1 MPGTVVKAGATV
13 EYAILAENAVVEA
26 AARVGAPPD
35 GSDGW
40 GIAVVASHVTVG
52 PGGVVPPKGMITE
65 DVKGVPDHE

>member
-1 MPGTVVKAGATV
+1 
-13 EYAILAENAVVEA
+13 VVEA